1 MSAHSHPTTD
11 LGVLRSALH
20 GEVHGPDDPGYA
32 GAARAWNLA
41 VEQRPALVVVAE
53 DVADVATTVAYA
65 RGAGL
70 RVAPQSTG
78 HCAGPLGDLS
88 RTVLLRMGAL
98 RSIDVDPVA
107 RRVRVGAGARWDE
120 VVFCCEGVGL
130 APLAGT
136 SPAAGVAEALGGG
149 VGWLARLHGLA
160 CNSVTGVELV
170 TADGAVKWVDAH
182 HEPDLFW
189 AVRGGGGNFGV
200 VTVIELALFRA
211 PEIYAGVLLWPG
223 ERAAEVLGAWR
234 EWVRTV
240 PDEVTSIARLLRRP
254 ARAGGTGSEP
264 PRGRWLVAV
273 EVACV
278 GDETSGRALV
288 RSLRDLAPERDTLE
302 ITGPMGLLR
311 LHGDP
316 VDPTPCVV
324 EHALLGE
331 LTSAGLDALLAVAGP
346 GSGSPQASVELRHL
360 GGALAQAPAGAGAL
374 AAVDAGFLCTTAG
387 VPSNPDDAR
396 RLTAH
401 AAVVLR
407 ALAPWTPGRTSL
419 DFAERATDT
428 RTAFPAETHRRLRR
442 IRAQVDPT
450 GLLHPNHPID
460 PAV

>member
-11 LGVLRSALH
+11 LGVLRDAVS
-20 GEVHGPDDPGYA
+20 GDVHEPRDPGYA
-32 GAARAWNLA
+32 DAARAANLT
-41 VEQRPALVVVAE
+41 VDQRPALVVVAE
-53 DVADVATTVAYA
+53 DVADVAMTVDFA

-70 RVAPQSTG
+70 RVAPQGTG
-78 HCAGPLGDLS
+78 HGAGPLGDLS
-88 RTVLLRMGAL
+88 HSVLLRTGAL

-130 APLAGT
+130 TPLAGT
-136 SPAAGVAEALGGG
+136 SPDVGVAGCALGGG
-149 VGWLARLHGLA
+149 LGWLARLHGLA
-160 CNSVTGVELV
+160 CNSITGVELV
-170 TADGAVKWVDAH
+170 TADGAVTWVDAH

-200 VTVIELALFRA
+200 VTVIELELFRA
-211 PEIYAGVLLWPG
+211 PEIYAGVLSWPW

-240 PDEVTSIARLLRRP
+240 PDEVTSVARLLPLERD
-254 ARAGGTGSEP
+254 ALEP
-264 PRGRWLVAV
+264 LRGQRLVAI
-273 EVACV
+273 EIAYV
-278 GDETSGRALV
+278 GDEASGRALLQP
-288 RSLRDLAPERDTLE
+288 LRDLAPALDTLE

-311 LHGDP
+311 IHRDALGP
-316 VDPTPCVV
+316 PPGVA

-346 GSGSPQASVELRHL
+346 GSGSPQVSVELRHL
-360 GGALAQAPAGAGAL
+360 GGALAQQPAAAGAVATVDASFLCATAGTPAGPDDERRL
-374 AAVDAGFLCTTAG
+374 AAHT
-387 VPSNPDDAR
+387 
-396 RLTAH
+396 
-401 AAVVLR
+401 AVVMR
-407 ALAPWTPGRTSL
+407 AVAPWTPGRTSL

-442 IRAQVDPT
+442 IRGQVDPT
-450 GLLHPNHPID
+450 GLFHPNHPID